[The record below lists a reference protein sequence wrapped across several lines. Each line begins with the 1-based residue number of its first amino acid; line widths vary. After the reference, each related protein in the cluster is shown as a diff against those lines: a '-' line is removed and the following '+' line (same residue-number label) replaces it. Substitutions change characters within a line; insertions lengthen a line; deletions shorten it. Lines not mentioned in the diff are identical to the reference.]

1 MKKITVILLTILLAQ
16 FLKGQNDPEA
26 VRILD
31 KFSSVAQAAPSVSLK
46 FRMIS
51 VNQAENMN
59 DTVSGSIIMTRNMYR
74 LELPGNITWFNGSVS
89 WNYLIPEKE
98 VTITRPDRKDD
109 SFMSKP
115 SAIFTLYKEGYKARL
130 LEEDS
135 RSYVVD
141 LYPEDIKSELIRI
154 RLSVSK
160 SSSSLLGAEYRR
172 KDGLV
177 VYLVVDEYNL
187 KASYEQSFFTFNPK
201 EYRGVEVIDMR

>member
-1 MKKITVILLTILLAQ
+1 MKKPAVILLTILLTQ
-16 FLKGQNDPEA
+16 LLKGQSDPQA
-26 VRILD
+26 VSILD

-51 VNQAENMN
+51 VNQAENMK
-59 DTVSGSIIMTRNMYR
+59 DTVAGSIDMTRNMYR

-89 WNYLIPEKE
+89 WNYLVPEKE

-130 LEEDS
+130 IEEDA
-135 RSYVVD
+135 RSYIVD
-141 LYPEDIKSELIRI
+141 LYPEDLKSELIRI
-154 RLSVSK
+154 RLSVGK
-160 SSSSLLGAEYRR
+160 SSYSLLGAEYRR

-187 KASYEQSFFTFNPK
+187 KTYRDQSFFTFNPK
-201 EYRGVEVIDMR
+201 EHKGVEVIDMR